1 MTVPR
6 VARPLVEALGTP
18 RGWRF
23 DAKVVKYTG
32 HSPYAYLYGMEMS
45 PKMLRRAAP
54 YRAPLALTTIGRRSG
69 RLHTVG
75 LAYYE
80 VENVWAVV
88 GSAGGSNT
96 EPQWVRNLRADQ
108 TAWVHLHRRM
118 TPVLAEVLDGEAK
131 RSIWSQIT
139 AKAPL
144 FDKFQSGVQRD
155 IPIIVLR
162 PRPNR

>member
-1 MTVPR
+1 MTLPR
-6 VARPLVEALGTP
+6 AARPLIEALGSP

-45 PKMLRRAAP
+45 SKMLRRAAP

-75 LAYYE
+75 LAYYK
-80 VENVWAVV
+80 VEDALAVV
-88 GSAGGSNT
+88 GSAGGSNI
-96 EPQWVRNLRADQ
+96 EPQWVRNLRADPV
-108 TAWVHLHRRM
+108 AWVHLHRRM
-118 TPVLAEVLDGEAK
+118 TPVLAEVLDGDAK
-131 RSIWSQIT
+131 RPIWEQI
-139 AKAPL
+139 AARAPL

-155 IPIIVLR
+155 IPIIVLQ
-162 PRPNR
+162 PRPD

>member
-1 MTVPR
+1 MTLPR
-6 VARPLVEALGTP
+6 IAKPLIDALGSP

-23 DAKVVKYTG
+23 DAKVLEVTG

-45 PKMLRRAAP
+45 PKMLRRASR

-80 VENVWAVV
+80 IDDAWAVV
-88 GSAGGSNT
+88 GSAGGSEV
-96 EPQWVRNLRADQ
+96 EPQWVRNLRENPA
-108 TAWVHLHRRM
+108 AWVHLHRRM
-118 TPVLAEVLDGEAK
+118 TPVSAEVYDGAAK
-131 RSIWSQIT
+131 QPIWTQIT
-139 AKAPL
+139 AQAPL

-155 IPIIVLR
+155 IPIVALR
-162 PRPNR
+162 RRPSR